1 MFIDS
6 SSAVITKAKS
16 KYGKRLKEK
25 DYDTLLKCQSVAAV
39 VNYLKTHTRYGD
51 VLNRINEN
59 EVHRGQ
65 VETLLKQKIF
75 YDFDSLCRYEMSEGS
90 PFSDFIVR
98 RYEIEQLIH
107 FLLLLNCKKV
117 EEYIFALP
125 SYFNKHTDI
134 DLYKLSTCRDFDS
147 FIQTLENSDYQ
158 KILSEFAP
166 DKNGIIDLAGAEDA
180 LNIYSYKELY
190 DAISKRKSKKQKEKL
205 KQLCDYVN
213 DFCNLSRILRLKKYY
228 EMEPS
233 QVKSHLMPY
242 GSIKERTLDSMCN
255 AKNIDEVFDIMSTT
269 RIGKRIKQMSI
280 EKEEQLSIVSRFN
293 MCRRMLY
300 YSNDPAVVLLAYMYV
315 NEAELKNI
323 IAIIEGVRYQS
334 SREHIQSLLIYEY

>member
-16 KYGKRLKEK
+16 KYGKRLKDK
-25 DYDTLLKCQSVAAV
+25 DYDALLKCQSVAAV
-39 VNYLKTHTRYGD
+39 VNYLKTHTRYSD
-51 VLNRINEN
+51 VLGRINEN

-90 PFSDFIVR
+90 PFSEFIVR
-98 RYEIEQLIH
+98 RYEIEQLMH

-117 EEYIFALP
+117 EEYIFSLP

-134 DLYKLSTCRDFDS
+134 DLYKLSTCRDFDA
-147 FIQTLENSDYQ
+147 FIQTLGHSEYQ
-158 KILSEFAP
+158 KILSRFAP
-166 DKNGIIDLAGAEDA
+166 DERGMIDLSGAEDA

-228 EMEPS
+228 EMKP
-233 QVKSHLMPY
+233 QKVKAHLMPY
-242 GSIKERTLDSMCN
+242 GSIKGNVLDSMCN
-255 AKNIDEVFDIMSTT
+255 AKSIEEVFDIMSTT

-300 YSNDPAVVLLAYMYV
+300 YSTDPAVVLLAYMYV

-323 IAIIEGVRYQS
+323 IAIIEGVRYGAL
-334 SREHIQSLLIYEY
+334 REDIESLLIYEY